1 MTIKGKRKRKIV
13 IRSVFCLILSLSIF
27 LSSFGISFAYN
38 EGSLTDPDTLIDST
52 PTQIPQGNQFYG
64 PTVTRNNLD
73 LLYDETCRVALM
85 VHQPY
90 ELTDGSGTHTYYQL
104 STITSYNELIFVPV
118 GQNVT
123 WGIYSRSP
131 NDVINYCSYSFSSG
145 SNLQSYHC
153 GNTASTIPGFSG
165 SWYRCSDNTLLN
177 RFTNLDGD
185 FYCNAN
191 FYIYGAD
198 FLVSENL
205 NVTAYLPDPHYF
217 AVQYVD
223 NSEYIY
229 VDVNF
234 DPHVYSSFITIWG
247 YNEFGGILYI
257 YNSSEYQYIIESEVP
272 DVVDTWRFL
281 LDVNAIKSSY
291 VGTDFHISSIS
302 CMGWDNAFEKTL
314 SVDWNFSSE
323 KVPTE
328 YDPPNEYYY
337 YSNFYNEN
345 YSYNEDNGRA
355 VAFGYTTVYASN
367 DLTVP
372 CIWDSDNTLIEP
384 YKFSYIAI
392 PHSVIP
398 SHYLDY
404 ILPSLSL
411 SYDVIILDCNLD
423 VWDTIYDQ
431 VQVTAFR
438 DYLDFTNTD
447 TFAETFNS
455 WYQAHPPGREPLP
468 YSLKDDKP
476 TYTYSGKAGIL
487 FTYSYFYK
495 SMLYLFGDTNQY
507 LLEIETR
514 LFEDNG
520 AFNELNKSLA
530 KLYENDYSYYTDML
544 TYMDKLDYL
553 VFQLVS
559 NDYFAKYLTHL
570 VSIDNKLGD
579 IANALTG
586 TNDEDFD
593 NQLHTPWLQI
603 YRYFKTLFNRSL
615 AKLPDFLD
623 TTAEILDGG
632 SDQIGI
638 GFSLDNDY
646 EQALPLNSPSV
657 SPTPI
662 PIPTL
667 FP

>member
-13 IRSVFCLILSLSIF
+13 IKSIFCLILSLSIF
-27 LSSFGISFAYN
+27 LSSFGICFARS
-38 EGSLTDPDTLIDST
+38 EGSPTTPDDLIDNTGTILPSSN
-52 PTQIPQGNQFYG
+52 PFYG
-64 PTVTRNNLD
+64 PQVTRDNLNR
-73 LLYDETCRVALM
+73 LYDDTSRVALM
-85 VHQPY
+85 VRKPYYNGDNLFHQ
-90 ELTDGSGTHTYYQL
+90 LTTV
-104 STITSYNELIFVPV
+104 TSYDELVFVPAGLNITMGV
-118 GQNVT
+118 
-123 WGIYSRSP
+123 YSRSSHDAIVV
-131 NDVINYCSYSFSSG
+131 NSYTYSSG
-145 SNLQSYHC
+145 SPAQTYWCSNVPVSLPGIEGNWYICDNATLANLFQ
-153 GNTASTIPGFSG
+153 
-165 SWYRCSDNTLLN
+165 
-177 RFTNLDGD
+177 NLDGD
-185 FYCNAN
+185 FYCNAD
-191 FYIYGAD
+191 FLIYGSD
-198 FLVSENL
+198 FLVHENL
-205 NVTAYLPDPHYF
+205 DISAYIPDPHYF
-217 AVQYVD
+217 SVQYVD
-223 NSEYIY
+223 DSEYIY

-234 DPHVYSSFITIWG
+234 DPHIYSSFVTVWG
-247 YNEFGGILYI
+247 YNEYGGILYI

-272 DVVDTWRFL
+272 DVQDTWRFL

-302 CMGWDNAFEKTL
+302 CMGWDDAFEKTL

-323 KVPTE
+323 KVPTN

-345 YSYNEDNGRA
+345 YSYNDDNGNA
-355 VAFGYTTVYASN
+355 VAFGYTTLYASN

-392 PHSVIP
+392 PHYSIP

-411 SYDVIILDCNLD
+411 SYDVIILDCNID
-423 VWDTIYDQ
+423 VWCTIYDETSIQ
-431 VQVTAFR
+431 PFTS
-438 DYLDFTNTD
+438 YLDFSNND
-447 TFAETFNS
+447 TFSETFNS
-455 WYQAHPPGREPLP
+455 WYLSHPPGREPLP
-468 YSLKDDKP
+468 YSLKNDKP
-476 TYTYSGKAGIL
+476 TYTYSGNAGIL
-487 FTYSYFYK
+487 YTYSYFYK

-514 LFEDNG
+514 LFEENG

-530 KLYENDYSYYTDML
+530 KIYENDYSYYTDML

-559 NDYFAKYLTHL
+559 NDYFSKYLTHL
-570 VSIDNKLGD
+570 ISIDNKLGD

-586 TNDEDFD
+586 TNEEDFD
-593 NQLHTPWLQI
+593 NELHAPWLQI

-615 AKLPDFLD
+615 ANFPDFLD
-623 TTAEILDGG
+623 TTSEILDGG
-632 SDQIGI
+632 SDQVGI
-638 GFSLDNDY
+638 GFTLDNDY
-646 EQALPLNSPSV
+646 EQYLPLNSPSV